1 MFYVRLLTDLKSC
14 ARNFTKFFKL
24 FKPYIYTGFNSYY
37 LIDKDSEVSFD
48 TYKQIY
54 KDIILSVKEVS
65 LNYINKCSIQGIL
78 RANEFSIYL
87 TWIISSTT
95 QVTISTVLISSCI

>member
-1 MFYVRLLTDLKSC
+1 MFYVRSIKDLVSC
-14 ARNFTKFFKL
+14 ARNFTKFFKI
-24 FKPYIYTGFNSYY
+24 FKPFIYSEFNSYY

-54 KDIILSVKEVS
+54 KDNNLSVKEVS

-78 RANEFSIYL
+78 RAIEFSIYL

>member
-14 ARNFTKFFKL
+14 AHNFTKFFKL

-54 KDIILSVKEVS
+54 KDNNLSVKEVS

-78 RANEFSIYL
+78 RANKFSIYL